1 MSAVIFESKLLP
13 DGHLYCPSE
22 FAQKKN
28 VLFKVIAIFED
39 AETQLSENDIEL
51 SAVIDH
57 STDFLSEEELRY
69 YLLVWKNYESISA

>member
-1 MSAVIFESKLLP
+1 M
-13 DGHLYCPSE
+13 

>member
-1 MSAVIFESKLLP
+1 MSAVIFESKLLA

-39 AETQLSENDIEL
+39 SETKASENDVEL
-51 SAVIDH
+51 SAVIDN
-57 STDFLSEEELRY
+57 STDFLSEEELSH
-69 YLLVWKNYESISA
+69 YLSLEEL